1 MLVYIE
7 FISRRPH
14 VSLEQ
19 FHAVAGQGQTGWA
32 GDNPDDVL
40 IAMIGRSWRTGPEPE
55 YMGIWY
61 TPRQGLDRFDDWERI
76 FRSGAAD
83 QFEEPFSIGARIDRG
98 GSYSPL
104 IEPVPGESERYY
116 LEYFDWV
123 DGATADDVRASFEER
138 RSAHGELT
146 LNLAAD
152 RIGRLAPDPRGV
164 ALWSLPDWAAL
175 ESIARDLDAGDGPVA
190 LVDAG
195 MYSTLG
201 KETL

>member
-19 FHAVAGQGQTGWA
+19 FHAIADHGQTGWA

-40 IAMIGRSWRTGPEPE
+40 IAMIGRTWRTGPEPE
-55 YMGIWY
+55 YLGIWY
-61 TPRQGLDRFDDWERI
+61 TPGQGLDRIDDWERI

-83 QFEEPFSIGARIDRG
+83 AFEEPFSIGARIDRA
-98 GSYSPL
+98 GSYTAL
-104 IEPVPGESERYY
+104 LEPVPGDSERYY
-116 LEYFDWV
+116 AEYFTWAPD
-123 DGATADDVRASFEER
+123 ATADDVRASFHAR
-138 RSAHGELT
+138 RDANGLT

-152 RIGRLAPDPRGV
+152 RIGRMAPGPRGI
-164 ALWSLPDWAAL
+164 ALWSVPNWAAL
-175 ESIARDLDAGDGPVA
+175 EGIVHDLDEDNGPVR
-190 LVDAG
+190 LVDAA

>member
-7 FISRRPH
+7 YISRRPH

-19 FHAVAGQGQTGWA
+19 FHAVAGHGQTGWA
-32 GDNPDDVL
+32 GDNPGDVL
-40 IAMIGRSWRTGPEPE
+40 IAMLGRTWRTGPEPE
-55 YMGIWY
+55 YLGIWY
-61 TPRQGLDRFDDWERI
+61 TPGQGLGRFDDWERI

-83 QFEEPFSIGARIDRG
+83 AFEEPFSIGARIDRA
-98 GSYSPL
+98 GSYAPL
-104 IEPVPGESERYY
+104 LEPVPGTSERYY
-116 LEYFDWV
+116 LERFDWAE
-123 DGATADDVRASFEER
+123 GASADDVRASFEER
-138 RSAHGELT
+138 RDRHSGLA
-146 LNLAAD
+146 LNAVLD

-175 ESIARDLDAGDGPVA
+175 EQIARDHDAGDGPVR

>member
-7 FISRRPH
+7 YIARRPH

-40 IAMIGRSWRTGPEPE
+40 IAMIGRTWRTGPEPE
-55 YMGIWY
+55 YLGIWY
-61 TPRQGLDRFDDWERI
+61 TPRQGLDRFDDWERV

-83 QFEEPFSIGARIDRG
+83 AFEEPFSIGARIERG
-98 GSYSPL
+98 GSYAPL
-104 IEPVPGESERYY
+104 LEPVPGTSERYY
-116 LEYFDWV
+116 AEYFDWRDGV
-123 DGATADDVRASFEER
+123 DADAVREHYELRRER
-138 RSAHGELT
+138 HAGLT
-146 LNLAAD
+146 LNLVAD
-152 RIGRLAPDPRGV
+152 RIGRLAPNPRGF

-175 ESIARDLDAGDGPVA
+175 EPIARDYDGDDGPVR
-190 LVDAG
+190 LIDAG